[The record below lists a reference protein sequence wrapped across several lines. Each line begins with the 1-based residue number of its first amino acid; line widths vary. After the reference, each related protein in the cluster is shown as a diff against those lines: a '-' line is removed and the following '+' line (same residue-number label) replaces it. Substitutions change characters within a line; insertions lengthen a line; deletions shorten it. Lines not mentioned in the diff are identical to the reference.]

1 MKLAIRVDASIRIG
15 IGHVTRC
22 LAFANALKKT
32 FLNLDITFL
41 CRNALGNMNAHI
53 RAQGYRV
60 CELDINEVD
69 LAFTG
74 RELPVNCQQNEADI
88 CIKQLESNK
97 YHLLIVD
104 HYGLSESFCRKMRLK
119 CEQIMVIDDLANRK
133 HDCDLL
139 LDQNLLPE
147 FSNRY
152 QDLVN
157 KETLLLLGP
166 KYALL
171 RDEFYLEYHPI
182 LFEKVPNILI
192 FFGGS
197 DSANVTRT
205 ALLGLTRVLKPEF
218 KAQDFNI
225 DVVLG
230 ASNPWKESLFAE
242 FADCQNLKWHVHC
255 DYIAKLMV
263 NATLSLG
270 AGGSSHWERCI
281 TGVPSVVITVAD
293 NQIATTQYLAS
304 LGACLFLGDVKDVTS
319 EEIALAVNR
328 LLELLELRQQLSN
341 NARHIIKP
349 NDGLPRVLDVLKTHL
364 ATTGMGES

>member
-1 MKLAIRVDASIRIG
+1 M
-15 IGHVTRC
+15 
-22 LAFANALKKT
+22 
-32 FLNLDITFL
+32 
-41 CRNALGNMNAHI
+41 
-53 RAQGYRV
+53 
-60 CELDINEVD
+60 
-69 LAFTG
+69 
-74 RELPVNCQQNEADI
+74 
-88 CIKQLESNK
+88 
-97 YHLLIVD
+97 
-104 HYGLSESFCRKMRLK
+104 
-119 CEQIMVIDDLANRK
+119 
-133 HDCDLL
+133 
-139 LDQNLLPE
+139 
-147 FSNRY
+147 
-152 QDLVN
+152 
-157 KETLLLLGP
+157 
-166 KYALL
+166 
-171 RDEFYLEYHPI
+171 
-182 LFEKVPNILI
+182 
-192 FFGGS
+192 
-197 DSANVTRT
+197 
-205 ALLGLTRVLKPEF
+205 LGLTRILKPVF

-230 ASNPWKESLFAE
+230 ASNPWKESLFVE

-304 LGACLFLGDVKDVTS
+304 LGACLFLGDVKNVTS

-328 LLELLELRQQLSN
+328 LLESLELRQQLSN